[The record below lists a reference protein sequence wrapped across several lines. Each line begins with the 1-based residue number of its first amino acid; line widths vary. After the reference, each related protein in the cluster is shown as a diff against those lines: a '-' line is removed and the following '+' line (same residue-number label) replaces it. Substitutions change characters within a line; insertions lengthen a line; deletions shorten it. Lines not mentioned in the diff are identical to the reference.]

1 MIHVA
6 RAYEGNAPLD
16 VPEGA
21 TVSVFLLGLAFLMG
35 ASTPDVP
42 SSMAPVSSGSIPAA
56 AIHAP
61 DAAPLPTP
69 QFRRYG
75 MDDGLPSSS
84 VSAVAQDNEG
94 AMWFGT
100 KGGIVRFD
108 GVHFQVFRHIE
119 NDPNSLYNN
128 EISSL
133 IVDRQ
138 GNIWASGLDAGLN
151 RYDIATG
158 KFTHWSH
165 DPVDPYSL
173 ISDRVWATAQT
184 PDGAIWVGTGDG
196 LDRMQPDG
204 HGFEHVTNPLIGL
217 NPGDFGMVGALYV
230 DPQGRLWVGSDRG
243 VFRRD
248 ADGNFVRIKPADPA
262 QSMDAWRIDGNGNE
276 VRIATE
282 RGLLIVGSDDVA
294 RPFGAPA
301 IPHDTN
307 VMTST
312 RDSAGHLWIGTQRG
326 MYLQARRDGPVT
338 EVIDQPLLYGDLP
351 GSWVWQTLIDRE
363 GGLWV
368 TLLDGGVGYL
378 APGWN
383 SFSRFTHIPDDPN
396 SLRDSV
402 AKTMARGRDGRHV
415 WVGERE
421 GRIDRLDPVTGSVEH
436 ILSGLHG
443 DVLGMTEDSRQR
455 LWVAVQG
462 ALFRYD
468 YVHDRLDQV
477 DPQGTKLKRP
487 LEVEFGP
494 DGMMYA
500 RTFGQGILRV
510 DPETLAVSDV
520 AMDKPNEKVMLGS
533 HMMFYKGTF
542 WYASDGGL
550 MRLNEAHN
558 RFVMVPGG
566 PTDAPI
572 DAFDFDSS
580 GIWLA
585 TENGLFH
592 YHAQGQS
599 LVQDRM
605 VDVAHGWPSLKAVD
619 LDVDCLGRVWIFAH
633 DGLWRFNPA
642 KGTFHQIGLQN
653 GLANSEFG
661 QGYALLPN
669 GYLYAATFGGVAG
682 FDPDNVDAPPVRPL
696 LSITQITV
704 RHKGVEQD
712 LPLGPQP
719 LKVGW
724 RDGQLQ
730 IHARVFSYI
739 DPWANQYRFRL
750 NSFDTDWVDRDNHGE
765 REFTGLGAGDYT
777 LDIMARGADG
787 GWVYLDAPLHIH
799 VQSPPWLRWWA
810 WLLYAVLV
818 IALAFLFLFA
828 WRRRLAHRHRMQL
841 AEQRHQIAEQASAAK
856 SQFLA
861 TLSHEIRTPM
871 TGVIGMAE
879 LLLSTPLSEAQREYT
894 ESMQSASN
902 VLLKL
907 LNDALDLARIEAG
920 KLVLESAPFDLRCL
934 VQDVERL
941 QKSAAQAKGLS
952 LIVQIDADVPVSLIG
967 DAMRIRQVL
976 FNLVNNATKFTERGS
991 IGIDVC
997 WLDGYLWLDVSDTG
1011 PGISENS
1018 RVRLFRRFEQDEGP
1032 QRSIGSGLGLAIC
1045 NELVS
1050 LMGGSLALESVLGKG
1065 STFRVRLPLQISRE
1079 TVHTTSERPA
1089 QWDGH
1094 TLDVLLV
1101 ESDATV
1107 TNAIRG
1113 MLEHQGHRVRCAT
1126 HGLNALAELAQDPC
1140 DVILLDLDLPGIDGF
1155 QVAQLIRQGEGSGE
1169 HVPIIAMTTRTRA
1182 EEVSRGH
1189 QVGIDGFLRKPLTG
1203 VQDRKSVV

>member
-1 MIHVA
+1 M
-6 RAYEGNAPLD
+6 
-16 VPEGA
+16 
-21 TVSVFLLGLAFLMG
+21 SVFLMGLAFLMG
-35 ASTPDVP
+35 APGPGVPPST
-42 SSMAPVSSGSIPAA
+42 APASAASIPTV

-75 MDDGLPSSS
+75 MEDGLPSST
-84 VSAVAQDNEG
+84 VYAVAQDQDG

-100 KGGIVRFD
+100 KGGIARFD
-108 GVHFQVFRHIE
+108 GVHFQVFRHME
-119 NDPNSLYNN
+119 NDPDSLYNN

-138 GNIWASGLDAGLN
+138 GNIWAGGLDAGLN

-165 DPVDPYSL
+165 DPVDPRSL
-173 ISDRVWATAQT
+173 TSDRVWVIAQT
-184 PDGAIWVGTGDG
+184 PDGVIWVGTGDG
-196 LDRMQPDG
+196 LDRMLPDG
-204 HGFEHVTNPLIGL
+204 HGFEHVTNPLLGL
-217 NPGDFGMVGALYV
+217 NPADFGIVGALFV
-230 DPQGRLWVGSDRG
+230 DLQGRLWVGSDRG
-243 VFRRD
+243 VFRRN
-248 ADGNFVRIKPADPA
+248 ADGNFTLIKPADSA
-262 QSMDAWRIDGNGNE
+262 LSMDAWRIDGNGNE

-282 RGLLIVGSDDVA
+282 RGLLIVGADDVA
-294 RPFGAPA
+294 RPFGAPV
-301 IPHDTN
+301 IPGDTN

-312 RDSAGHLWIGTQRG
+312 RDPAGHLWIGTQRG
-326 MYLQARRDGPVT
+326 MYLQARHDGPVT
-338 EVIDQPLLYGDLP
+338 EVIDQPLLFGDLP
-351 GSWVWQTLIDRE
+351 GSWVWQTQVDRE

-383 SFSRFTHIPDDPN
+383 RFSRFTHIPDDPN

-402 AKTMARGRDGRHV
+402 ATTMARGRDGRHV

-421 GRIDRLDPVTGSVEH
+421 GRIDRLDPITGSVEH

-443 DVLGMTEDSRQR
+443 DVVGMTEDNHQR
-455 LWVAVQG
+455 LWVALQG
-462 ALFRYD
+462 ALYRYD

-487 LEVEFGP
+487 REVELGP

-500 RTFGQGILRV
+500 RTFGQGILRI

-520 AMDKPNEKVMLGS
+520 AMDQPNEKVLLGS
-533 HMMFYKGTF
+533 QMMLYKGSF

-550 MRLNEAHN
+550 MRLDQAHN

-566 PTDAPI
+566 PTGDPI
-572 DAFDFDSS
+572 DAFDFDRS
-580 GIWLA
+580 GMWVA

-592 YHAQGQS
+592 YHAQGQGIV
-599 LVQDRM
+599 LDRT
-605 VDVAHGWPSLKAVD
+605 VDAALGWPSLKAVD
-619 LDVDCLGRVWIFAH
+619 IDVDCLDRVWIFAH
-633 DGLWRFNPA
+633 DGLWRFNPT
-642 KGTFHQIGLQN
+642 KGTFHEIGLQN
-653 GLANSEFG
+653 GLTNSEF
-661 QGYALLPN
+661 QSGYALLPS

-682 FDPDNVDAPPVRPL
+682 FDPDNIDAPPVSPL

-704 RHKGVEQD
+704 RHKGVEQN
-712 LPLGPQP
+712 LPLGPMP
-719 LKVGW
+719 VKVGW
-724 RDGQLQ
+724 HDSQLQ

-739 DPWANQYRFRL
+739 NPWANQYRFRL
-750 NSFDTDWVDRDNHGE
+750 HGFDTDWVDRDNHGE
-765 REFTGLGAGDYT
+765 REFTGLGSGDYT

-787 GWVYLDAPLHIH
+787 GWVTLAAPLRIH
-799 VQSPPWLRWWA
+799 VQPPPWLRWWA
-810 WLLYAVLV
+810 WLLYACVV
-818 IALAFLFLFA
+818 IALALLLLLA
-828 WRRRLAHRHRMQL
+828 WRRRLAHRHRIQL

-894 ESMQSASN
+894 EAMQRASN

-920 KLVLESAPFDLRCL
+920 KLVLESAPFEVRSL

-941 QKSAAQAKGLS
+941 QKNAAQSKGLS
-952 LIVQIDADVPVSLIG
+952 LVVQIDADVPASLIG

-976 FNLVNNATKFTERGS
+976 FNLVNNAIKFTERGR

-997 WLDGYLWLDVSDTG
+997 WLGGYLWLDVSDTG
-1011 PGISENS
+1011 PGISETS

-1050 LMGGSLALESVLGKG
+1050 LMGGSLTLESMLGEG
-1065 STFRVRLPLQISRE
+1065 STFRVRLPLQISQEATSAASE
-1079 TVHTTSERPA
+1079 TSGPL
-1089 QWDGH
+1089 DGR

-1101 ESDATV
+1101 EGDATA

-1126 HGLNALAELAQDPC
+1126 HGLNALAELSQDPC

-1155 QVAQLIRQGEGSGE
+1155 QVAQLIRQGEGAGE

-1182 EEVSRGH
+1182 EEVARGH
-1189 QVGIDGFLRKPLTG
+1189 QVGMDGFLRKPLTG
-1203 VQDRKSVV
+1203 MQLSSALVAALSARSSPQQETNPA